1 MASIGSGDFVRHSR
15 SFLLFTA
22 VLVCV
27 MAGTPASALPSEGL
41 ARQHPPVIETG
52 AQEFS
57 PAADGAYVAWAG
69 NTTARPNRFNVY
81 FSQNGGAPQRVNP
94 PGTRGWTGGIDGTDL
109 VYTESDADRSGD
121 LVLYDMA
128 TDTTIPLPAGVNTG
142 RVEHNAT
149 NSGDYLLFDRDRFTR
164 RRAVESIVLFNTATD
179 TQIVLAE
186 RSGSRTFLASG
197 QVNGNWA
204 VYFICR
210 GRVCNTFRYDITG
223 QTTEKVPNPSDFQ
236 QYAPSVSDAGAVF
249 FLRSPPACGHNVRFM
264 TWDGTTSPELFL
276 ALPEGRD
283 SFDTF
288 VDDSAG
294 GSLYYER
301 IRCRNFASDIYSE
314 PIV

>member
-1 MASIGSGDFVRHSR
+1 MRHSR

-27 MAGTPASALPSEGL
+27 MAGTHASALPFAGL

-69 NTTARPNRFNVY
+69 NSSARPNHFNVF
-81 FSQNGGAPQRVNP
+81 FSQNAGTPQRVNP
-94 PGTRGWTGGIDGTDL
+94 PGTRGWTGGIDGTEL

-128 TDTTIPLPAGVNTG
+128 SDTTIPLPAGVNTG
-142 RVEHNAT
+142 RIEHNPT

-164 RRAVESIVLFNTATD
+164 RSTVERIVLFNTATE
-179 TQIVLAE
+179 TEIVLAE
-186 RSGSRTFLASG
+186 SRSNRTFLESG

-204 VYFICR
+204 VYFRCR
-210 GRVCNTFRYDITG
+210 SLVCNVYRYDIMD
-223 QTTEKVPNPSDFQ
+223 QATEMVPNPSDFQ

-249 FLRSPPACGHNVRFM
+249 FLRSPPRCGRNVRFM
-264 TWDGTTSPELFL
+264 TWDGATNPALFRP
-276 ALPEGRD
+276 LPEGRD

-288 VDDSAG
+288 FDDSAG

-301 IRCRNFASDIYSE
+301 LRCRDFASDIYSE
-314 PIV
+314 PIA